1 MADNFNRI
9 GLGTFPLASVYNP
22 ITKEHAQ
29 GVIHAFMENGGYY
42 IDTAPMYGSGSVE
55 TLLGEE
61 LKELSRDRFYII
73 SKCGKSI
80 LPDKT
85 VVKQASYSEVL
96 KQCDESLQ
104 RLKLDYIDL
113 YLIHS
118 PDSITPYEET
128 IKALKLLKEQGKIK
142 EFGVSNVSFDQLKE
156 YRKYADIRY
165 VQNRFSFINRSISD
179 EFLEYMEK
187 NEIQFIPYHVLE
199 IAQLTGTILETE
211 NLGVSDFRGTFNYFK
226 AGPVS
231 EIREWVRNYML
242 PIAKK
247 YEYTIG
253 QLAMTWV
260 LQQPHI
266 PFLIVGTT
274 KNNYLTI
281 NMKSNSL
288 NQPITMQKEL
298 EEAYNQLETQIFAKY
313 KTSLKNF
320 RGLNDRYY

>member
-1 MADNFNRI
+1 MVNKHNRI
-9 GLGTFPLASVYNP
+9 GLGTFPLAGVYNP
-22 ITKEHAQ
+22 ITKENAQ
-29 GVIHAFMENGGYY
+29 GVIRAFIGNEGYY

-61 LKELSRDRFYII
+61 LKDIPRDRFFII

-85 VVKQASYSEVL
+85 VVKQASYSDVL

-128 IKALKLLKEQGKIK
+128 IKALKLLKKQGKIR
-142 EFGVSNVSFDQLKE
+142 EFGVSNVSLDQLKE

-165 VQNRFSFINRSISD
+165 VQNRFSFINRSVSN
-179 EFLEYMEK
+179 EFLEYMK
-187 NEIQFIPYHVLE
+187 INKIQFIPYHVLE
-199 IAQLTGTILETE
+199 IAQLTGTILETD

-231 EIREWVRNYML
+231 EIRDWVRNYVL
-242 PIAKK
+242 PIAKE
-247 YEYTIG
+247 YGYTIG

-260 LQQPHI
+260 LQQPGI
-266 PFLIVGTT
+266 SFLIVGTT
-274 KNNYLTI
+274 KNNYVTI
-281 NMKSNSL
+281 NMNSNSL
-288 NQPITMQKEL
+288 GQSPTMQRDL
-298 EEAYNQLETQIFAKY
+298 EEAYSALEATIYTKY
-313 KTSLKNF
+313 KTTIKDF